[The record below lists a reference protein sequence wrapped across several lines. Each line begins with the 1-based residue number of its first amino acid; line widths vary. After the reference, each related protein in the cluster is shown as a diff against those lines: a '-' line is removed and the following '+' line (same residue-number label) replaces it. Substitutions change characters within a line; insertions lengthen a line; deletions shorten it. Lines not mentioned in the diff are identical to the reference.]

1 MRSKLL
7 EHLRQGKTLDYLPV
21 IDSHC
26 HLGRSS
32 DFYHIPKSGT
42 DEVVAVMARYGVAH
56 ALTFSI
62 GVASDP
68 RAGNNIQY
76 AAAREF
82 PDRFTPLTFIHA
94 RFPQDWTA
102 ELEFGAAN
110 GCRGVKLITG
120 YQGIDEN
127 KVDWAPA
134 LDFAKDRGWVVLNH
148 HWGATE
154 RLDMWAERYPSIA
167 FIVGHGFGEYGK
179 VAAKRPNVYISTCA
193 CFVPTFCSSF
203 EELCRLTPAEKLLY
217 GSDALDLDFGTG
229 LGPIAYADIPE
240 RDKEMILGGNA
251 LKLFKQ
257 LGWDL
262 SKWKL

>member
-7 EHLRQGKTLDYLPV
+7 EYIRQGKTLDYLPV

-26 HLGRSS
+26 HLGQSS
-32 DFYHIPKSGT
+32 DFYIIPKSKT
-42 DEVVAVMARYGVAH
+42 DEVVAVMDRYGVDH

-68 RAGNNIQY
+68 RAGNKLQY
-76 AAAREF
+76 AAAAER
-82 PDRFTPLTFIHA
+82 PDKFTPLTFIHA
-94 RFPQDWTA
+94 NFPQDWLA

-110 GCRGVKLITG
+110 GCRGIKLITA

-127 KVDWAPA
+127 SVDWAVA
-134 LDFAKDRGWVVLNH
+134 LDFAKDRGWVALNH
-148 HWGATE
+148 HWGAPE
-154 RLDMWAERYPSIA
+154 RLDMWAERYPSIT
-167 FIVGHGFGEYGK
+167 FIVGHGFGCYAN

-193 CFVPTFCSSF
+193 CFVPNFCSSF
-203 EELCRLTPAEKLLY
+203 GELHKLAPVEKLLY

-251 LKLFKQ
+251 VKLFKK
-257 LGWDL
+257 LGWDM